1 VGLIVQLKQETAMT
15 LLNESATGVYAIAVT
30 PFSEDGVLDL
40 ASAATMVDF
49 YIGAGV
55 AGITILGVLG
65 EAPKLTAT
73 ESRQFMTAVVDA
85 AAGRVPIVVGVS
97 SPGFAAMAELAQ
109 ASMAAG
115 AAGVMVAPPPA
126 LRTDDQIVGYFQQV
140 AATLGDIPFVL
151 QDHPQ
156 STGVTM
162 SLNVIL
168 RIIDTVPTCVMLKF
182 EEPSALAKLTAL
194 RAASDSGKVRR
205 ISILGGNGAMFLPE
219 ELQRGSDG
227 AMTGFAYPEMMVDMC
242 RASAAGNQQQVRD
255 LHDAYLPLARYE
267 QQVGIGLAVRKYIL
281 AQRGAIACG
290 ALRAPGPKMT
300 ALDLAEV
307 TDMIERQQRRL
318 KEIA

>member
-1 VGLIVQLKQETAMT
+1 MK
-15 LLNESATGVYAIAVT
+15 LLDESATGVYAIAVT
-30 PFSEDGVLDL
+30 PFTTDGALDL
-40 ASAATMVDF
+40 DSAATMVDF
-49 YIGAGV
+49 YVKAGV

-65 EAPKLTAT
+65 EAPKLTSA
-73 ESRQFMTAVVDA
+73 ESQAFAGAVLA
-85 AAGRVPIVVGVS
+85 AAKDRVPVVVGVS
-97 SPGFAAMAELAQ
+97 NPGFAAMAELAQ
-109 ASMAAG
+109 MAMDAG

-126 LRTDDQIVGYFQQV
+126 LRTDDQILGYFKQV
-140 AATLGDIPFVL
+140 AATLGDTPWVL

-162 SLNVIL
+162 SLAVIL
-168 RIIDTVPTCVMLKF
+168 RIIADIPTCVMLKF

-194 RAASDSGKVRR
+194 RAASTDGKARR
-205 ISILGGNGAMFLPE
+205 ISILGGNGALFLPE
-219 ELQRGSDG
+219 ELGRGSDG

-242 RASAAGNQQQVRD
+242 RAHAVGNAKRVRD

-267 QQVGIGLAVRKYIL
+267 QQVGIGLAVRKFIL

-290 ALRAPGPKMT
+290 ALRAPGTSMT

-307 TDMIERQQRRL
+307 NDMIERQTQKL